1 MNMDKI
7 IKYNKVKLTSGWQC
21 LLKPNFRNKKI
32 HHTSNKLV
40 DLFLLKTSTIVINQ
54 TEFSDFVI
62 IALITVDSAEWYAK
76 T

>member
-1 MNMDKI
+1 MAMPAKT
-7 IKYNKVKLTSGWQC
+7 KFQEQ
-21 LLKPNFRNKKI
+21 KI

-40 DLFLLKTSTIVINQ
+40 DLFLLKTSTVVINQ
-54 TEFSDFVI
+54 TEFFDFVI

>member
-1 MNMDKI
+1 MPAKT
-7 IKYNKVKLTSGWQC
+7 KVQEQ
-21 LLKPNFRNKKI
+21 KI

-40 DLFLLKTSTIVINQ
+40 DLFLLKTSTVVINQ
-54 TEFSDFVI
+54 TEFFDFVI